1 MNASRSGWLPEASTA
16 TPDRAA
22 ACEAMDIASTSGNLK
37 ELRRQLRNLN
47 RQRLRQQRAELLTW
61 TPLQHI
67 QLKAVVMLIL
77 CGDTKWPIFYVK
89 RWQWRHINRTMAM
102 PCETTAA
109 VLQQWQV
116 LYATHPRVREM
127 LQNLDDPDRVQIDLF
142 LVQSM
147 VYEEIEINNNKGL
160 SVPASSVV
168 ASFIRKCSFR
178 PPVASVQ
185 RLIRRLEEEA
195 AYRRTWGRCFRKTW
209 LLSWGCVDK
218 VPTMT
223 SSEVVLKAPN
233 TDKNQCT
240 VHLGSP

>member
-1 MNASRSGWLPEASTA
+1 
-16 TPDRAA
+16 
-22 ACEAMDIASTSGNLK
+22 MDFASTSGQLK
-37 ELRRQLRNLN
+37 QLRRQLRNLN
-47 RQRLRQQRAELLTW
+47 RQRLRQQRSELSTW

-77 CGDTKWPIFYVK
+77 CGDAKWPIFYVK
-89 RWQWRHINRTMAM
+89 RWQWRHINRTLAM

-109 VLQQWQV
+109 VLQQWQI
-116 LYATHPRVREM
+116 LYAGHPRVRIM
-127 LQNLDDPDRVQIDLF
+127 LQHLDDPDRVEIDVF

-147 VYEEIEINNNKGL
+147 VYEEIEANNNKGL

-185 RLIRRLEEEA
+185 RILRRLEEEA
-195 AYRRTWGRCFRKTW
+195 GYRRTWGRCFRKTW
-209 LLSWGCVDK
+209 LCSWGSVDK

-223 SSEVVLKAPN
+223 AAEVVMKASN
-233 TDKNQCT
+233 TDRNDT
-240 VHLGSP
+240 TELLGTPRDIADCH